1 MQCGSYSYCCAV
13 VSARALLTHS
23 INLPNGLIFS
33 AEQSAHE
40 PVVVKYW
47 FCCGFA
53 YKSIYSICKSVYS
66 TCMPAHSCVVSTA
79 ADPSRRPTLELCK
92 HCRWEMCLKLCQK
105 RCFVGAHLEPTPV
118 AKINV
123 VVCKAEDKLTLV
135 EIRCPRNYL
144 NMRDQ
149 KYIFTHTQHGCNH
162 HPYYTCGFPHSDIE
176 EEIWNVW
183 KGTASANVSHRN
195 AVC

>member
-1 MQCGSYSYCCAV
+1 MSNNGFTV
-13 VSARALLTHS
+13 VLHTRAYT
-23 INLPNGLIFS
+23 
-33 AEQSAHE
+33 
-40 PVVVKYW
+40 VYVR
-47 FCCGFA
+47 
-53 YKSIYSICKSVYS
+53 ICKSVYS
-66 TCMPAHSCVVSTA
+66 TCMPGHSCVVSTA

-105 RCFVGAHLEPTPV
+105 RCFVGAHLESTPV

-162 HPYYTCGFPHSDIE
+162 HPYYTCGFPHSDLE

-195 AVC
+195 AVCYDCCGQSLSLVWHEHRVFNLSICTAEDVPD